1 VEKVL
6 SQDKNLWKNY
16 KVNNKLKQNFSL
28 ANNLLEYLPPD
39 IMLPPKRLESLLSQ
53 AVELQQERCTYHV
66 KPGKLTLD
74 DVSLLKDH
82 ACTKYVSSRNPSMAL
97 IATRIIVS
105 LETFMNQ

>member
-1 VEKVL
+1 MFNSIKDMYKAANWDGKGFN
-6 SQDKNLWKNY
+6 SRKNLME
-16 KVNNKLKQNFSL
+16 KLQSNGIL
-28 ANNLLEYLPPD
+28 ETRNDLLGSILGYLPPD

-82 ACTKYVSSRNPSMAL
+82 ACTK
-97 IATRIIVS
+97 
-105 LETFMNQ
+105 